1 MKGDTAGR
9 TGKAPSQPAGD
20 LSGREA
26 PAGDVSADPAPD
38 MAGPDV
44 PGPPGPDG
52 RPAGGMARKTARS
65 VRWSFG
71 AVLARQGFQIVC
83 AVVLARILGPQTYG
97 VIAAATVYISLIAL
111 LLDQGLS
118 AALIQRAE
126 VTRRMAGATA
136 TLNLLVAIL
145 LGAVTWFAAPW
156 VSDFF
161 RVDELEPILQ
171 VLAFAIPLKALA
183 ITPRAMLSR
192 EMQLHKVG
200 AADIAAAAAGS
211 AAGIGAALAGA
222 GPWSMV
228 YQVVTTDLVCSAM
241 MLAASRGPLP
251 NLSFRA
257 VVPLFKFSIS
267 VFATDCLAY
276 FSRNIDNILVGR
288 VLGVAALSLYGMAYR
303 ILVVP
308 VQLIGQT
315 VNRVMFPAFARSA
328 DRRDV
333 VATNLIAATRV
344 LAISAIPLMTFV
356 ACAAPEL
363 VNLVLGPEWM
373 PAAPLVS
380 VLAIG
385 GARET
390 VFYVTPSLMKG
401 LGQSSLIIRYEIL
414 AAVVQVG
421 GIVIGLQFG
430 VFGVAVGYAGAGF
443 VLTPVLLRIQT
454 RLTGVTA
461 SSQLLSI
468 LPAVHSA
475 LWGAAGYWAW
485 SLTDVHSVWHLFGG
499 LAIFVAL
506 TLAALRLFHHRML
519 TGYIAQGLALL
530 GRTSL
535 RQGSHGTQKHADP
548 RVKKPRDK
556 KIEEK
561 NG

>member
-1 MKGDTAGR
+1 MTGNTAGR
-9 TGKAPSQPAGD
+9 AGEAT
-20 LSGREA
+20 SGA
-26 PAGDVSADPAPD
+26 AGNMADQNGSGHD
-38 MAGPDV
+38 GQ
-44 PGPPGPDG
+44 PPGG
-52 RPAGGMARKTARS
+52 TAGGTARG

-83 AVVLARILGPQTYG
+83 AVVLARILGPQSYG
-97 VIAAATVYISLIAL
+97 VIAAATVYISLVAL

-118 AALIQRAE
+118 AALIQRAD

-136 TLNLLVAIL
+136 TLNLLVAGL
-145 LGAVTWFAAPW
+145 LAAATWFAAPW

-161 RVDELEPILQ
+161 RVEELEPILQ
-171 VLAFAIPLKALA
+171 VLAFAIPLKALTIA
-183 ITPRAMLSR
+183 PRSMLSR
-192 EMQLHKVG
+192 KMLLHKVG

-228 YQVVTTDLVCSAM
+228 YQVVATDLVCSAM
-241 MLAASRGPLP
+241 LLAASRGPLP
-251 NLSFRA
+251 NFGFRA
-257 VVPLFKFSIS
+257 VVPLFKFSLS

-276 FSRNIDNILVGR
+276 FSRNLDNILVGR
-288 VLGVAALSLYGMAYR
+288 VLGVSALSLYGMAYR

-328 DRRDV
+328 DRRDL
-333 VATNLIAATRV
+333 VAANLVAATRI
-344 LAISAIPLMTFV
+344 LAVASIPLMTFV

-373 PAAPLVS
+373 PAAALVS

-390 VFYVTPSLMKG
+390 VFYVTPALMKG

-414 AAVVQVG
+414 AAMVQVS

-430 VFGVAVGYAGAGF
+430 VFGVAAGYAVAGF

-454 RLTGVTA
+454 RLTGVTVK
-461 SSQLLSI
+461 SQLFSI

-475 LWGAAGYWAW
+475 LWGAAGYGLW
-485 SLTDVHSVWHLFGG
+485 SLADVHSLWHLFGG
-499 LAIFVAL
+499 LAIFIILA
-506 TLAALRLFHHRML
+506 LAALWLFHRRML
-519 TGYIAQGLALL
+519 SGYVEQALALF
-530 GRTSL
+530 GRTRS
-535 RQGSHGTQKHADP
+535 RQRDQRP
-548 RVKKPRDK
+548 RSPAVNRG
-556 KIEEK
+556 EK
-561 NG
+561 GRGNDND

>member
-1 MKGDTAGR
+1 MTGNAAGR
-9 TGKAPSQPAGD
+9 AGEAT
-20 LSGREA
+20 SGA
-26 PAGDVSADPAPD
+26 GGDVSGPSHPAKGS
-38 MAGPDV
+38 AGQD
-44 PGPPGPDG
+44 GSGQDGQPPGG
-52 RPAGGMARKTARS
+52 TARKTARG

-83 AVVLARILGPQTYG
+83 AVVLARILGPESYG
-97 VIAAATVYISLIAL
+97 VIAAATVYISLVAL

-118 AALIQRAE
+118 AALIQRAD

-136 TLNLLVAIL
+136 ALNLLVAGL
-145 LGAVTWFAAPW
+145 LAAATWFAAPW
-156 VSDFF
+156 VSGFF
-161 RVDELEPILQ
+161 RVGELEPILR

-192 EMQLHKVG
+192 ELQLHKVG

-228 YQVVTTDLVCSAM
+228 YQVVATDLVCSAM
-241 MLAASRGPLP
+241 LLAASRGPLP
-251 NLSFRA
+251 NFGFRA
-257 VVPLFKFSIS
+257 VVPLLKFSIS

-276 FSRNIDNILVGR
+276 FSRNVDNILVGR
-288 VLGVAALSLYGMAYR
+288 VLGVSALSLYGMAYR

-328 DRRDV
+328 DRRDL
-333 VATNLIAATRV
+333 VAANLVAATRI
-344 LAISAIPLMTFV
+344 LAVASIPLMTFV

-363 VNLVLGPEWM
+363 VNLVLGAEWM
-373 PAAPLVS
+373 PAAALVS

-421 GIVIGLQFG
+421 GIVVGLQFG
-430 VFGVAVGYAGAGF
+430 VFGVAVGYAAAGF

-461 SSQLLSI
+461 KSQLLSI

-475 LWGAAGYWAW
+475 LWGAAGYWVW
-485 SLTDVHSVWHLFGG
+485 SLAEVHSLWHLFGG
-499 LAIFVAL
+499 LAIFIVLA
-506 TLAALRLFHHRML
+506 LAALWLFHRRML
-519 TGYIAQGLALL
+519 LGYVDQAMALF
-530 GRTSL
+530 GRTSR
-535 RQGSHGTQKHADP
+535 RQ
-548 RVKKPRDK
+548 RDK
-556 KIEEK
+556 RPAGQPDKRDKRAEGT
-561 NG
+561 ND

>member
-1 MKGDTAGR
+1 VNGSAAGGR
-9 TGKAPSQPAGD
+9 TGHTSPEPDRDDVGQGGQPPRGSGQAPGQQPG
-20 LSGREA
+20 
-26 PAGDVSADPAPD
+26 
-38 MAGPDV
+38 GP
-44 PGPPGPDG
+44 
-52 RPAGGMARKTARS
+52 ARKTARS
-65 VRWSFG
+65 VRWSLG
-71 AVLARQGFQIVC
+71 AVLSRQGFQIVC
-83 AVVLARILGPQTYG
+83 AVVLARILGPQSYG
-97 VIAAATVYISLIAL
+97 VIAAATVYINLMAL

-118 AALIQRAE
+118 AALIQRPE

-136 TLNLLVAIL
+136 MLNLVVAGL
-145 LGAVTWFAAPW
+145 LGAATWFAAPR

-161 RVDELEPILQ
+161 GVDQLEPILRL
-171 VLAFAIPLKALA
+171 LACAIPLKALA

-192 EMQLHKVG
+192 EMQLHRVG

-211 AAGIGAALAGA
+211 VAGIGAALAGA

-228 YQVVTTDLVCSAM
+228 YQVVATDLVCSSLL
-241 MLAASRGPLP
+241 LAASRGPLP
-251 NLSFRA
+251 NFAFRA
-257 VVPLFKFSIS
+257 VAPLFRFSAS

-276 FSRNIDNILVGR
+276 FSRNMDNILVGR
-288 VLGVAALSLYGMAYR
+288 VLGVSALSLYGMAYR

-328 DRRDV
+328 GRREE
-333 VATNLIAATRV
+333 VAASLVAATRV

-363 VNLVLGPEWM
+363 IDLVLGPEWL
-373 PAAPLVS
+373 PAAALVS

-401 LGQSSLIIRYEIL
+401 LGQSALIVRYEIL

-421 GIVIGLQFG
+421 GIVVGLQFG
-430 VFGVAVGYAGAGF
+430 ILGVAVGYTAAGF

-461 SSQLLSI
+461 RSQLASI
-468 LPAVHSA
+468 LPAAHAA
-475 LWGAAGYWAW
+475 LWGAAGYGLW
-485 SLTDVHSVWHLFGG
+485 SLANVDSLWHLFGG
-499 LAIFVAL
+499 LVIFSAL
-506 TLAALRLFHHRML
+506 TLASVWLFHRRML
-519 TGYIAQGLALL
+519 RGYVEQSRALF
-530 GRTSL
+530 GRPAGP
-535 RQGSHGTQKHADP
+535 RQG
-548 RVKKPRDK
+548 KKA
-556 KIEEK
+556 EGH

>member
-9 TGKAPSQPAGD
+9 TGGATSQPAG
-20 LSGREA
+20 EA
-26 PAGDVSADPAPD
+26 S
-38 MAGPDV
+38 
-44 PGPPGPDG
+44 
-52 RPAGGMARKTARS
+52 GGMQRKTARS

-83 AVVLARILGPQTYG
+83 AVVLARILGPQSYG
-97 VIAAATVYISLIAL
+97 VIAAATVYISLVAL

-118 AALIQRAE
+118 AALIQRAD

-136 TLNLLVAIL
+136 TLNLLVAAL
-145 LGAVTWFAAPW
+145 LAAVTWFAAPW

-161 RVDELEPILQ
+161 RVDELEPILR

-192 EMQLHKVG
+192 EMQLHRVG

-228 YQVVTTDLVCSAM
+228 YQVVATDLVCSAM
-241 MLAASRGPLP
+241 LLAASRGPLP
-251 NLSFRA
+251 NFGFRA

-267 VFATDCLAY
+267 VFATDFLAY
-276 FSRNIDNILVGR
+276 FSRNVDNILVGR
-288 VLGVAALSLYGMAYR
+288 VLGVSALSLYGMAYR

-328 DRRDV
+328 DRRDL
-333 VATNLIAATRV
+333 VAGNLTAATRI

-363 VNLVLGPEWM
+363 VNLVLGPEWL
-373 PAAPLVS
+373 PAAALVS
-380 VLAIG
+380 VLAVG

-461 SSQLLSI
+461 ASQLLSI

-485 SLTDVHSVWHLFGG
+485 SLTGVHGVWQLLGG

-506 TLAALRLFHHRML
+506 TLAALWLFHRRML
-519 TGYIAQGLALL
+519 SGYVAQALALF
-530 GRTSL
+530 GRTGT
-535 RQGSHGTQKHADP
+535 RQRLQHTHRPPEARS
-548 RVKKPRDK
+548 KKTEDT
-556 KIEEK
+556 
-561 NG
+561 ND